1 MKVAEETKFKACDE
15 LNSKSGT
22 KDGENNIYKFC

>member
-1 MKVAEETKFKACDE
+1 VLRDNVSME

-22 KDGENNIYKFC
+22 KVNMKIFFALFFLI